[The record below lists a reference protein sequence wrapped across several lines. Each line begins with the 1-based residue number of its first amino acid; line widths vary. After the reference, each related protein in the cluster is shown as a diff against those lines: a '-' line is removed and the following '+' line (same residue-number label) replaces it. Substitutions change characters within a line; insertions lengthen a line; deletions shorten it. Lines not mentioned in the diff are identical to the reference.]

1 MTQHFRR
8 GNHYASK
15 LRPDQIIEMRQ
26 RYAEG
31 WTQGALVK
39 EYDVSLST
47 VARCVRGEIW
57 RHLPQPRSE
66 EELTTGAAKSQAA
79 FLRMMAADPQLAA
92 VVQSSAE
99 PAPANAAADPK
110 PAPAGDVDIAAEIQ
124 RRYGFKVSIPPGKG

>member
-1 MTQHFRR
+1 MTSHFRR
-8 GNHYASK
+8 GNHYAAK
-15 LRPDQIIEMRQ
+15 LRPDQIVEMRQ

-66 EELTTGAAKSQAA
+66 EELTTGAAESQAA
-79 FLRMMAADPQLAA
+79 LIRMMAADPQLAA
-92 VVQSSAE
+92 MVQPSAE
-99 PAPANAAADPK
+99 PTPPQAAIDPIA
-110 PAPAGDVDIAAEIQ
+110 APAGDSDIAAEIA
-124 RRYGFKVSIPPGKG
+124 RRYGFKVNQPR